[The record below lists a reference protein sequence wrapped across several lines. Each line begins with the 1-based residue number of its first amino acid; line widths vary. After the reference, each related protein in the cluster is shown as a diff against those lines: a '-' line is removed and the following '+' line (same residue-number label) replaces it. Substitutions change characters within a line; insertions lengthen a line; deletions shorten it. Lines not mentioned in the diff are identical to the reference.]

1 MDVDTSFGTYLVAF
15 MLDISLLAGVPLAV
29 ATIVGLL
36 ISFFQAVTQLQDQT
50 LSQTLKIAA
59 IVVVLLAMG
68 TSLVGPLMR
77 SPREVFADF
86 DVIVS
91 R

>member
-36 ISFFQAVTQLQDQT
+36 ISFFQAVTQIQDQT

-68 TSLVGPLMR
+68 TSRVGPLM
-77 SPREVFADF
+77 SSTREVFADF

>member
-36 ISFFQAVTQLQDQT
+36 ISFFQAVTQIQDQT

-68 TSLVGPLMR
+68 TSLVGPLM
-77 SPREVFADF
+77 SSTREGFADF
-86 DVIVS
+86 DGIVS